1 MSETTSNITH
11 CIPHHFALNP
21 DKLDKIRV
29 VTAKY
34 QNVSL
39 NANLLKGPDLLKN
52 LVSILIKF
60 RKEKY
65 AVSVDIEK
73 MFHQVKVRG

>member
-11 CIPHHFALNP
+11 CIPHHLALNP

-39 NANLLKGPDLLKN
+39 NDNLLKGPDLLKN

-65 AVSVDIEK
+65 AVSGDIEK